1 MSDKITVINNILER
15 TKADDDQATINT
27 LVEAKTT
34 LSPDFEID
42 PRRISDE
49 IIKLI
54 KTMDALPSEDSLN
67 YEVNQIEF
75 SLGIKAN
82 GKIGLFCANA
92 SIGGDCAIKVTIKKK
107 TK

>member
-1 MSDKITVINNILER
+1 MSDKLTVISNIME
-15 TKADDDQATINT
+15 KAKTVDEHATENT

-49 IIKLI
+49 VLKLI
-54 KTMDALPSEDSLN
+54 NTMDALSTKDSLN

-75 SLGIKAN
+75 SLGINAN
-82 GKIGLFCANA
+82 GKIGLFCAIA
-92 SIGGDCAIKVTIKKK
+92 GVGGECAIKVTIKKK